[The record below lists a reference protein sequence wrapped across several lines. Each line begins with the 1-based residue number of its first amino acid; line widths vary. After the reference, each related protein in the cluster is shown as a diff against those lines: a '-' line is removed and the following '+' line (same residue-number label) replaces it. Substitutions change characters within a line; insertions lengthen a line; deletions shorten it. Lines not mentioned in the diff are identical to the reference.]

1 MSKKY
6 TPTNWV
12 ANKTVATADAMN
24 NIEKGIED
32 AHQDIEILDSQIKE
46 KANKV
51 DLGTQKARIEILDS
65 QIKDI
70 EKNKADRDDVAKI
83 SSGTP
88 LFASTEAEMTDI
100 TRNYVNISDGY
111 L

>member
-12 ANKTVATADAMN
+12 ANKTVATADVMN

-46 KANKV
+46 TMSQLEHIENKI
-51 DLGTQKARIEILDS
+51 TSI
-65 QIKDI
+65 
-70 EKNKADRDDVAKI
+70 NI
-83 SSGTP
+83 SSFKLDTNTW
-88 LFASTEAEMTDI
+88 ADA
-100 TRNYVNISDGY
+100 YY
-111 L
+111 LALESLKGND